1 MKREK
6 ELKVRNRK
14 WKEKVGGRV
23 LKVEEGKREE
33 AEKEKMG
40 NKKVC
45 NSQLLITAEC
55 LGEQKGTVY
64 WGKESNAV
72 EIFSHISF
80 LVVAVGTTILAAAAA
95 TAVRIALC
103 PQPPKP
109 LLYITVKLSV
119 NDPLYRQK
127 ELEKDRETEE
137 IC

>member
-6 ELKVRNRK
+6 ELKIRNRK
-14 WKEKVGGRV
+14 WKK
-23 LKVEEGKREE
+23 KWEGEFWMKRKE

-45 NSQLLITAEC
+45 NSQLLITAEG
-55 LGEQKGTVY
+55 LGEQKGRVY

-72 EIFSHISF
+72 AIFSHISF

-119 NDPLYRQK
+119 NDPLYGQK